1 MASLR
6 QPISFLS
13 LQASGVTDVITLKSI
28 PIPIPKLLESLRSRK
43 DLQVA
48 PILCFNQTV
57 HGSIDTN
64 TGITNGNKRKD
75 IQNLFQDDNAVI
87 NMHEFTSLYA
97 LYKALQ
103 VGR

>member
-6 QPISFLS
+6 QPICLLS
-13 LQASGVTDVITLKSI
+13 LQASGVTDKITLKST
-28 PIPIPKLLESLRSRK
+28 PNLKLLASLRLCK

-57 HGSIDTN
+57 HGSIDTD
-64 TGITNGNKRKD
+64 TGITNGNKQKD
-75 IQNLFQDDNAVI
+75 TQDLFQDDNAVI